1 MINNWRKGTMTSIEN
16 IRLKVSELKLETGSN
31 IHISTDENRKAIL
44 ETTYEVLAGLE
55 EALGSYAQR

>member
-1 MINNWRKGTMTSIEN
+1 MTSIEN